1 MTILDG
7 NLATASSTNSSAMN
21 ENVATTEQQTLRES
35 VEIVMAQYFDQL
47 EGQKVIDLYDLVIS
61 EVEAPLLEAVM
72 AYTRGNQTKAS
83 IAMGLNRGTLRKKL
97 KKYDML

>member
-1 MTILDG
+1 MTVLDG
-7 NLATASSTNSSAMN
+7 NLATVSSNKSSVMN
-21 ENVATTEQQTLRES
+21 ENETTAEQQTLRES

-47 EGQKVIDLYDLVIS
+47 EGQKVVDLYDLVIS

>member
-1 MTILDG
+1 MTVLDG
-7 NLATASSTNSSAMN
+7 NLATASSNKSSAMN
-21 ENVATTEQQTLRES
+21 ENVTTSEQQTLRES

>member
-1 MTILDG
+1 MTVLDG
-7 NLATASSTNSSAMN
+7 NLATASSNKSSVMN
-21 ENVATTEQQTLRES
+21 ENVTTAEQQTLRES

>member
-1 MTILDG
+1 MTSLDSNFG
-7 NLATASSTNSSAMN
+7 SAPSANSSAMN
-21 ENVATTEQQTLRES
+21 ESVTVSEQQTLRES

-72 AYTRGNQTKAS
+72 AFTRGNQTKAS

>member
-1 MTILDG
+1 MTVLDG
-7 NLATASSTNSSAMN
+7 NHATASSNKSSAMN
-21 ENVATTEQQTLRES
+21 ESVTTTEQQTLRES

>member
-1 MTILDG
+1 MTVLDG
-7 NLATASSTNSSAMN
+7 NHVTASSNKSSTMN
-21 ENVATTEQQTLRES
+21 ESVTTAEQKTLRES

>member
-1 MTILDG
+1 MTVLDS
-7 NLATASSTNSSAMN
+7 NLATTSSNKSSAMN
-21 ENVATTEQQTLRES
+21 ENITTAEQHTLRES

>member
-1 MTILDG
+1 MTVLDS
-7 NLATASSTNSSAMN
+7 NLVSASSNSSSTMN
-21 ENVATTEQQTLRES
+21 ENVTTTEQQTLRES

>member
-7 NLATASSTNSSAMN
+7 NLATASSNKSSMN
-21 ENVATTEQQTLRES
+21 ENVATIEQKTLRES

>member
-7 NLATASSTNSSAMN
+7 NLATASSNKSSAMN
-21 ENVATTEQQTLRES
+21 ENVTTADQQTLRES

-72 AYTRGNQTKAS
+72 AYTGGNQTKAS

>member
-1 MTILDG
+1 MTVLDS
-7 NLATASSTNSSAMN
+7 NHTTASSNKSSAMN

>member
-1 MTILDG
+1 MTVLDS
-7 NLATASSTNSSAMN
+7 NLATASSNKSTAMN
-21 ENVATTEQQTLRES
+21 ENMTTVEQQTLRES